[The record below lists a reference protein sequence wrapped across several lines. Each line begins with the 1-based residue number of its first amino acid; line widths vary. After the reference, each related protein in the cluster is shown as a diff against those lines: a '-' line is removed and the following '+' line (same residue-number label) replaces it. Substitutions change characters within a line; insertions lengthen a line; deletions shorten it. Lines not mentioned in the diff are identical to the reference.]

1 MRQIVDLA
9 NGAVVFTTGSS
20 HRTCVADADL
30 GQDQKATIPPVFIF
44 GSTWPVMVTDAH
56 IKIGCQVHR
65 TEEWAAFTDEQI
77 FAMDGRD
84 ALRFWA
90 QWKEPLLAMARAHQ
104 KNIAI
109 TNE

>member
-9 NGAVVFTTGSS
+9 GGAVVFSTGSS

-56 IKIGCQVHR
+56 IKIGCQVHT

-90 QWKEPLLAMARAHQ
+90 RWKEPLLAMARAHQ
-104 KNIAI
+104 RSID
-109 TNE
+109 NE